1 MQDTVDDLN
10 EAEAQLKSVYYSLFK
25 PYYEKLKILHGE
37 RANSSGDRATNKKI
51 NEALESNKEAF
62 LRTRQKVAEIKA
74 AVKAKQDEE
83 TSVASDLRHKLVDK
97 QIDKQRVK
105 AVSELKPQTLTRSF
119 LPDRMRE
126 WKYDFEQWY
135 DSSNFG
141 SLKPSGQV
149 SYFSQAIDPEV
160 KTHLWQLKPKITLD
174 QVKGDQVFLFPD
186 QAKEAGVAEAH
197 SLWNRLDLLYTQ
209 KFHPLTKIRFELL
222 DGSKDPTES
231 IEQLQERLTGAVQS
245 ARLDELTQE
254 NWVAILMLKSLN
266 KSNQKIVKDV
276 LAEAEKRRLIKG
288 KTDELTPEDIMAEAN
303 AASVVTFLHGE
314 DHSLNQMRS
323 SGARSNQR
331 SGKRSGSGSGSRGRG
346 RSGSKSSNS
355 VWGHL
360 EGDKKRLAMLD
371 KGVCL
376 RCGKSHQGI
385 CRFEHTRCDKCGDKG
400 HLAAV
405 CFKTKEQLEE
415 LKAKNERAKN
425 DSSNNGKRGKKRK
438 SEVVVV
444 KQPTHEQPGTSES
457 DN

>member
-1 MQDTVDDLN
+1 MDALVTELDLQKVIVTNENWTERNSEINRLSGLQDYVVKEFNEARSLCKDIMSLIRPDPSGPVSTLQDTVDDLN

-37 RANSSGDRATNKKI
+37 RASSSGDRATNKKI

-62 LRTRQKVAEIKA
+62 LRTRQKVAEIKV

-174 QVKGDQVFLFPD
+174 QVKGDKVFLFPN

-197 SLWNRLDLLYTQ
+197 SLWNRLDLL
-209 KFHPLTKIRFELL
+209 
-222 DGSKDPTES
+222 
-231 IEQLQERLTGAVQS
+231 
-245 ARLDELTQE
+245 
-254 NWVAILMLKSLN
+254 
-266 KSNQKIVKDV
+266 
-276 LAEAEKRRLIKG
+276 
-288 KTDELTPEDIMAEAN
+288 
-303 AASVVTFLHGE
+303 
-314 DHSLNQMRS
+314 
-323 SGARSNQR
+323 
-331 SGKRSGSGSGSRGRG
+331 
-346 RSGSKSSNS
+346 
-355 VWGHL
+355 
-360 EGDKKRLAMLD
+360 
-371 KGVCL
+371 
-376 RCGKSHQGI
+376 
-385 CRFEHTRCDKCGDKG
+385 
-400 HLAAV
+400 
-405 CFKTKEQLEE
+405 
-415 LKAKNERAKN
+415 
-425 DSSNNGKRGKKRK
+425 
-438 SEVVVV
+438 
-444 KQPTHEQPGTSES
+444 
-457 DN
+457 